1 MFRNPVSLEEATK
14 CSLYLHLKRALLN
27 VYGHGAKYF
36 ACDISFSPVLSL
48 LLLTS
53 SAWLGSCLPVC
64 LSVTC
69 SSHTPAALCPAHP
82 CSTLTLSQGPLS
94 LILGGLSI
102 NVTSSRR
109 PSSHQSMSLCDYDK
123 WWQNMPLWQKDYF
136 ELKTLKKKK
145 KPSRCKKG
153 ILTSSFFPW
162 KQEIEF
168 PCEKCPSCTRRKG
181 IFLLSEMGSQGQEN
195 SLQTDLIRVSLTI
208 LYSLSYR
215 F

>member
-145 KPSRCKKG
+145 KTQQVQEGHSD
-153 ILTSSFFPW
+153 LLFFPLKTGDRIPMW
-162 KQEIEF
+162 KMSFLYQEERNI
-168 PCEKCPSCTRRKG
+168 PIIRDGKSRPRK
-181 IFLLSEMGSQGQEN
+181 FFTN
-195 SLQTDLIRVSLTI
+195 RP
-208 LYSLSYR
+208 Y
-215 F
+215 